1 MALQHSA
8 PVGLPE
14 TLQGDVA
21 HANASPESPTGLGQL
36 HAVVDILKRPS
47 QVKELVPHGLEI
59 RCMLSATR
67 QMHDQ
72 MLDYD
77 ISGAWETSKVLAK
90 LTWQIKDV
98 DALGRSSAKLARLT
112 RQPEIAEFTA
122 LVLRRDFVGAVR
134 VAVEMDMQ
142 SVLKKM
148 SVWTPKRVSNG
159 CIRRTVVTG
168 RRLFLDSPGDA
179 GEAPLQA
186 QGA

>member
-1 MALQHSA
+1 MEAIPSRFWLQLVRAPGQSARDVLQQIREAMQRSLKYALLAVMLLLVGLEVWHGRLRSHLAQRRGQHSDSGPHRRGERWLRQIEGHLWEASMALQHSA

-77 ISGAWETSKVLAK
+77 ISGA
-90 LTWQIKDV
+90 
-98 DALGRSSAKLARLT
+98 
-112 RQPEIAEFTA
+112 
-122 LVLRRDFVGAVR
+122 
-134 VAVEMDMQ
+134 
-142 SVLKKM
+142 
-148 SVWTPKRVSNG
+148 
-159 CIRRTVVTG
+159 
-168 RRLFLDSPGDA
+168 
-179 GEAPLQA
+179 
-186 QGA
+186 